1 MRKITKELILTM
13 CLFFVVFDASAQYKN
28 KKNKHAI
35 DTVKTESQLI
45 LEKADSSES
54 PVIINLD
61 QAIQIAL
68 SENVAIKVADK
79 EVTRTGYAK
88 QGSYSALY
96 PKIDISGNY
105 QRTIK
110 KQVMY
115 MDIDMSEL
123 AGPGGGAPS
132 GPGAGGADPGAGGS
146 KPGNDSAKPSQGAD
160 AASNP
165 MADGLE
171 VGRWN
176 TWNAGVTASMPIINA
191 QLWKSIKI
199 SALDVEVA
207 VEKARSSRLETVA
220 QVKSAYY
227 STLFAKEAFEV
238 YKEVYENAVKNFEE
252 TQKKYRAEKVSELE
266 FIRAKTTVASAVPN
280 VYEAESNVILS
291 LWQLKAILGV
301 DLDLN
306 IDIAGSLGDFSDQM
320 FYDIHQHDSISLAN
334 NTTMKTLALQTE
346 QLAHA
351 IKVQQFAC
359 IPTLSAVFNFSMNAM
374 TNDFKFSN
382 YRWTPYSYVGLSL
395 NIPIFSGLKRHNDT
409 RQAKNRYEQ
418 IQLQSL
424 DAERNLKI
432 AIRKHLNTMETSMKS
447 YVAGQNTV
455 AAAQKGYDIA
465 ERSYQLGGSTL
476 IELNDAQLAL
486 TQSKL
491 SELQAI
497 YNFVVAKTQLEQ
509 TLGQDFVNE

>member
-1 MRKITKELILTM
+1 MRKITIEALMSL
-13 CLFFVVFDASAQYKN
+13 CLLSLALEAPAQFRD
-28 KKNKHAI
+28 KKKVQEAP
-35 DTVKTESQLI
+35 KTEAELI
-45 LEKADSSES
+45 LEKADSSET

-68 SENVAIKVADK
+68 SENVAVKIADK

-115 MDIDMSEL
+115 MDIDMSKVM
-123 AGPGGGAPS
+123 GPGGGTAPEQ
-132 GPGAGGADPGAGGS
+132 GGKPEGS
-146 KPGNDSAKPSQGAD
+146 ETPQPEKPS
-160 AASNP
+160 SS
-165 MADGLE
+165 MRDGLE

-176 TWNAGVTASMPIINA
+176 TWSGGVTAAMPIINA
-191 QLWKSIKI
+191 QLWKSLKI
-199 SALDVEVA
+199 SALDVELA

-220 QVKSAYY
+220 QVKSSYY
-227 STLFAKEAFEV
+227 SILFAKEAFTV
-238 YKEVYENAVKNFEE
+238 YKEVYENAVRNFEE
-252 TQKKYRAEKVSELE
+252 TEKKYKAEKVSELE
-266 FIRAKTTVASAVPN
+266 YIRAKTTVASAIPN

-291 LWQLKAILGV
+291 LWQLKAVLGV
-301 DLDLN
+301 DLDMNL
-306 IDIAGSLGDFSDQM
+306 DVSGSLADFSDQM
-320 FYDIHQHDSISLAN
+320 FYDIHQHDSLSLSS
-334 NTTMKTLALQTE
+334 NTTMKQLAIQTE

-351 IKVQQFAC
+351 IKVQQYAC

-395 NIPIFSGLKRHNDT
+395 NIPIFAGLKRHNDT

-418 IQLQSL
+418 VQLQSL
-424 DAERNLKI
+424 DVERSLKI
-432 AIRKHLNTMETSMKS
+432 AIRKHLNTMETSMKN

-455 AAAQKGYDIA
+455 AAAEKGYAIA

-486 TQSKL
+486 TQARL
-491 SELQAI
+491 SEIQAI
-497 YNFVVAKTQLEQ
+497 YNFMVAKTELEQ

>member
-1 MRKITKELILTM
+1 MMRKITIEALMSLG
-13 CLFFVVFDASAQYKN
+13 LLALAVEAPAQYKN
-28 KKNKHAI
+28 KKNVEE
-35 DTVKTESQLI
+35 TPKTETEII

-68 SENVAIKVADK
+68 SENVAVKIADK

-115 MDIDMSEL
+115 MDIDMSKVM
-123 AGPGGGAPS
+123 GPGGGTAPAPGGKPEGGTTPTPPADQKAPS
-132 GPGAGGADPGAGGS
+132 MD
-146 KPGNDSAKPSQGAD
+146 N
-160 AASNP
+160 
-165 MADGLE
+165 GLE

-176 TWNAGVTASMPIINA
+176 TWSGGVTAAMPIINA

-199 SALDVEVA
+199 SALDVELA

-227 STLFAKEAFEV
+227 GTLFAKEAFEV
-238 YKEVYENAVKNFEE
+238 YKEVYENAVRNFEE
-252 TQKKYRAEKVSELE
+252 TEKKYKAEKVSELE
-266 FIRAKTTVASAVPN
+266 FIRSKTTVASAIPN

-291 LWQLKAILGV
+291 LWQLKAVLGV

-306 IDIAGSLGDFSDQM
+306 LDVSGALSDFSDQM
-320 FYDIHQHDSISLAN
+320 FYDIHQHDSLSLSS
-334 NTTMKTLALQTE
+334 NTTMKQLAIQTE

-351 IKVQQFAC
+351 IKVQQYAC

-374 TNDFKFSN
+374 TNDFQFSN

-395 NIPIFSGLKRHNDT
+395 NIPIFAGLKRHNDT

-418 IQLQSL
+418 VQLQSL
-424 DAERNLKI
+424 DVERNLKI
-432 AIRKHLNTMETSMKS
+432 AIRKHLNTMETSMKN

-455 AAAQKGYDIA
+455 AAAEKGYSIA

-486 TQSKL
+486 TQAKL
-491 SELQAI
+491 SEIQAI